1 MSILLKN
8 NKLRIEIDKPGQN
21 YRAARFDWT
30 GKITQITFDNKFTFC
45 TEETLNPELANITG
59 RGLYNEFG
67 ISGALGY
74 NDCRPGE
81 KFSKIGVGLIKKDTE
96 EPYDFFKNYKV
107 TPFRSLYKTDKRYV
121 LFISYPTPCNGYAV
135 ELTKN
140 ISINNNS
147 FTIYY
152 DLKNTGEKTVE
163 TNEYC
168 HNFLAIN
175 RRVINGEYKLNF
187 PFSIEKE
194 KIREIVDPDN
204 FLQFNNNS
212 ISWKSG
218 LKNQFFLNSV
228 DTGKKVRATW
238 SLENSEL
245 GIGIKESGNFIPEK
259 INLWGNTHV
268 VSPEIFIKI
277 NLPPGKSMSWVREYE
292 IYYL

>member
-1 MSILLKN
+1 MSIILKN

-45 TEETLNPELANITG
+45 TEEILNPELANITG

-67 ISGALGY
+67 ISDALGY
-74 NDCRPGE
+74 NNCRPGE
-81 KFSKIGVGLIKKDTE
+81 KFLKIGVGLLKKDTE

-107 TPFRSLYKTDKRYV
+107 TPFRSLYKTDKHYV
-121 LFISYPTPCNGYAV
+121 IFISYPTPCNGYAV

-152 DLKNTGEKTVE
+152 DLKNTGEKAVE

-175 RRVINGEYKLNF
+175 RRVINGEYKLHF

-204 FLQFNNNS
+204 VLQFNNNS
-212 ISWKSG
+212 VSWKSE

-245 GIGIKESGNFIPEK
+245 GVGIKESGNFIPEK